1 MATKTTFDT
10 VRKIGSA
17 IPGVEESADSRGMSL
32 KAGGKMIACSA
43 TNKSAEPNSL
53 VVRIDFDQRDAMIA
67 EAPETYYVT
76 DHYLNYPSVLVRL
89 SRVSPEALRDLL
101 QAACRFVSASEKRR
115 RPTVSRKRR
124 RASPKTG

>member
-17 IPGVEESADSRGMSL
+17 IPGVEESTGTRGTSL
-32 KAGGKMIACSA
+32 TAGGKMIACPA

-89 SRVSPEALRDLL
+89 SRVSPDALRDLL

-124 RASPKTG
+124 RTSPKTG